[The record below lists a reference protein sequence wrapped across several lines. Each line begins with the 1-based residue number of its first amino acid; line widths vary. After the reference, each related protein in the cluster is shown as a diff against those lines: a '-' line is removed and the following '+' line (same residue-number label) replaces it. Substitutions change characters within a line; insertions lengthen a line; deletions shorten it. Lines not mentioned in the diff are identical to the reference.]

1 MYNGFEVQDEMLNS
15 KIYDGTT
22 LKFGIRVAEED
33 FIVKK
38 NTNAFL
44 YSEYVG
50 SRFIAGLGLPVQ
62 EVWLGYYKNDLVFIS
77 KDFSVKGFSQFQSFK
92 DIRQS
97 KELDLSSKFYTFDDI
112 FRLVDYH
119 TKISSENKEKI
130 KLQFW
135 KMFLCDAILGNRD
148 RHHGNWGFLWTK
160 DGYIPAPIYDTEN
173 ALFSDVD
180 FFNIKD
186 KHYFIDN
193 PTSLFRNKVSK
204 IKYTSVF
211 NNLKSYPLLLQE
223 VRQIREN
230 FGYLGIRSNIV
241 NVVDEVSK
249 IIPKRYGD
257 FYVAVVCMRYLRLIE
272 RYSVEDAVN
281 IVKGGLQYGM

>member
-50 SRFIAGLGLPVQ
+50 SRFIAGLELPVQ
-62 EVWLGYYKNDLVFIS
+62 EVWLGYYKNDLVLIS

-112 FRLVDYH
+112 FRLIDYH
-119 TKISSENKEKI
+119 TKIISENKEKI
-130 KLQFW
+130 KCFYVMPFW
-135 KMFLCDAILGNRD
+135 VIEIGIMEIGVSYGRKMG
-148 RHHGNWGFLWTK
+148 
-160 DGYIPAPIYDTEN
+160 IY
-173 ALFSDVD
+173 
-180 FFNIKD
+180 
-186 KHYFIDN
+186 
-193 PTSLFRNKVSK
+193 
-204 IKYTSVF
+204 
-211 NNLKSYPLLLQE
+211 LLLSMIMKMSCFQMW
-223 VRQIREN
+223 I
-230 FGYLGIRSNIV
+230 S
-241 NVVDEVSK
+241 
-249 IIPKRYGD
+249 
-257 FYVAVVCMRYLRLIE
+257 LI
-272 RYSVEDAVN
+272 
-281 IVKGGLQYGM
+281 